1 MTRTISRRRFIR
13 ISAAAA
19 GLSVAPFGRP
29 ARADTLLAWRGTMLV
44 AIATMEIYHENRR
57 QAEQLISVACAE
69 ARRLERLFSLYLP
82 DSALVELN
90 RTGILVDPAAEM
102 VDLLSIA
109 QRYSELTGGLF
120 DPTVQPLWDLYA
132 DHFSQEHPDPAGPSP
147 AAIKAAVA
155 SIGCS
160 RLSVDRDR
168 IVMPRGMAVTLNGIA
183 QGYVTDK
190 MVDLLRSHGVTHS
203 LVDMGETRAIGS
215 RPDGRPW
222 EVGVADPDLVGRME
236 TVLPIMD
243 RAVATSGAYGFR
255 FDPQGRFNHLFDPR
269 TGECAGRYRS
279 VTTISRNAT
288 SADAL
293 TKPFSL
299 MPEEQIRSLLPQVDI
314 ERVYLIDTAGRLS
327 DIAPEAPISET
338 GAKRSG

>member
-1 MTRTISRRRFIR
+1 MTRTISRRRFVS

-19 GLSVAPFGRP
+19 GLALLPSGRP
-29 ARADTLLAWRGTMLV
+29 ARARATMVTWRGTMLGAV
-44 AIATMEIYHENRR
+44 ATMEIHHEDRSE
-57 QAEQLISVACAE
+57 AERLISVACAE

-102 VDLLSIA
+102 VDLLSIS
-109 QRYSELTGGLF
+109 QRYAELTGGLF

-132 DHFSQEHPDPAGPSP
+132 SHFSQDHPDPAGPPSTT
-147 AAIKAAVA
+147 IKAALARV
-155 SIGCS
+155 GCS

-190 MVDLLRSHGVTHS
+190 MVDLLRSHGVSHS

-222 EVGVADPDLVGRME
+222 EVGVTDPDIVGCTE
-236 TVLPIMD
+236 TILPVID
-243 RAVATSGAYGFR
+243 RAVATSGAYGFQ

-269 TGECAGRYRS
+269 TGGCANRYRS
-279 VTTISRNAT
+279 VTTVSRSAT
-288 SADAL
+288 IADAL

-299 MPEEQIRSLLPQVDI
+299 MPEDQIRALLPHVDI
-314 ERVYLIDTAGRLS
+314 DRVHLIDDGGSPS
-327 DIAPEAPISET
+327 DLVA
-338 GAKRSG
+338 

>member
-1 MTRTISRRRFIR
+1 MGSVDRPIEEDAMTRTLSRRRFVR

-19 GLSVAPFGRP
+19 GLSLLPSGRP
-29 ARADTLLAWRGTMLV
+29 SDADTAPITWRGTMLG
-44 AIATMEIYHENRR
+44 AIATMEIHHKNRR
-57 QAEQLISVACAE
+57 EAEGLISVACAE
-69 ARRLERLFSLYLP
+69 ARRLERLFSMYLE
-82 DSALVELN
+82 DSSLVELN

-102 VDLLSIA
+102 VDLLSIS
-109 QRYSELTGGLF
+109 QRYAELTGGLF
-120 DPTVQPLWDLYA
+120 DPTVQPLWNLYA
-132 DHFSQEHPDPAGPSP
+132 DHFSRDNPDPAGPSP
-147 AAIKAAVA
+147 AAIKAALARV
-155 SIGCS
+155 GYN

-222 EVGVADPDLVGRME
+222 EVGVADPDIVGRTEAM
-236 TVLPIMD
+236 LPIID

-269 TGECAGRYRS
+269 TGGCADRYRS
-279 VTTISRNAT
+279 VTTVSRNAT
-288 SADAL
+288 TADAL

-299 MPEEQIRSLLPQVDI
+299 MPEERIRSLLPHVDI
-314 ERVYLIDTAGRLS
+314 ERVHLINAAGRPFDLL
-327 DIAPEAPISET
+327 A
-338 GAKRSG
+338 